1 METIILK
8 IKEEM
13 KKQGLSEQ
21 RLADMA
27 GLSQNKVH
35 RIVTGKVKKLDIQA
49 INQLNK
55 ALGFESEL
63 EIKDR
68 RDGVTEAGENF
79 GFSLEDQLAYEEWK
93 TLSPDQK
100 LLAVQMLRKLKA
112 ES

>member
-1 METIILK
+1 MEIIISK

-21 RLADMA
+21 RLANMA

-35 RIVTGKVKKLDIQA
+35 RIVAGKVKKLDIQA

-55 ALGFESEL
+55 ALGFVSEP
-63 EIKDR
+63 ETKDR
-68 RDGVTEAGENF
+68 QDEVTVAGENF
-79 GFSLEDQLAYEEWK
+79 GPSLEDQLAYEEWK

-112 ES
+112 EN